1 MPKDRGGLDTCVRE
15 GVPRE
20 DRIGHALRLHQAQ
33 HEGQVGQDLEGRE
46 GQQARRGTCHDGR
59 EADDQALGLGR
70 PVSHPHLVSRFPQIT
85 NSA

>member
-1 MPKDRGGLDTCVRE
+1 MPKGRRGLDTCACE

-20 DRIGHALRLHQAQ
+20 DPTGHAPRLHQAQ

-46 GQQARRGTCHDGR
+46 GQQARRASCHDGR

-70 PVSHPHLVSRFPQIT
+70 PVSHPHFLSRFPQIT